1 MKARNGKIDGIKMSD
16 LQLRPEAAKV
26 GLRNYGPQ
34 MWFFLSDGS
43 QTKIDVGSTMIV
55 DFKTFERS
63 IAPTTSYKWG
73 YIVRDDSVLSADDF
87 AAKTT
92 ERPHNAIFDEEIAEM
107 IQDEDKC
114 IEYLSKVTSGLT
126 IKRFQEACK
135 GKRGLS
141 NILAVCDDRMF
152 IIENE
157 LPENFY
163 ELSKKQLVDL
173 MNSKGVDIKVLPDDE
188 LDEVRDKIINILN
201 GA

>member
-1 MKARNGKIDGIKMSD
+1 MKSKNGTITSIKMSD

-26 GLRNYGPQ
+26 GLRNYGPK
-34 MWFFLSDGS
+34 MWFYLSDGS

-55 DFKTFERS
+55 DFKTFERN
-63 IAPTTSYKWG
+63 IVPTTSYKWG
-73 YIVRDDSVLSADDF
+73 YVVRDDSVLSADDF

-92 ERPHNAIFDEEIAEM
+92 ERPHDAIFDNEIAEL
-107 IQDEDKC
+107 IKDEDKC
-114 IEYLSKVTSGLT
+114 IEYLSTVVSDLT

-141 NILAVCDDRMF
+141 NILAACDDRMF

-173 MNSKGVDIKVLPDDE
+173 MNSKGVDIRVLPDDE
-188 LDEVRDKIINILN
+188 LEEVRDKIINILH